1 MACRI
6 FIFMG
11 PPGAGKG
18 TLARLCTQKL
28 GWEQCSTGDLCRK
41 MITEG
46 TEIGKQ
52 IDALI
57 KSGKLI
63 SDSLILEMVDHWLT
77 QRGGIQHVDGQRVDQ
92 GAYNLGSG
100 FQHSIILDGVPRTL
114 EQAQRLDEVLG
125 QTRFA
130 DFELSVVELKLDD
143 ASVIQRLTSR
153 VMCGNKECSAIFS
166 LADGKTLSACVECDA
181 PLVRRSDDVEEVIRE
196 RLACYYAKALPLIQ
210 YYRQTERP
218 VQELDVAKPV
228 HEVYEK
234 FITLAGVKAS

>member
-1 MACRI
+1 
-6 FIFMG
+6 MG

-41 MITEG
+41 MIAEG
-46 TEIGKQ
+46 TDLGKQ
-52 IDALI
+52 IDGLI

-77 QRGGIQHVDGQRVDQ
+77 QHIGDFQ
-92 GAYNLGSG
+92 G
-100 FQHSIILDGVPRTL
+100 SIILDGVPRTL
-114 EQAQRLDEVLG
+114 EQAQCLDEVLA
-125 QTRFA
+125 QPRFA
-130 DFELSVVELKLDD
+130 GFGLSVIELKLDD
-143 ASVIQRLTSR
+143 ASVVQRLTSR
-153 VMCGNKECSAIFS
+153 IMCGNKECSAIFS
-166 LADGKTLSACVECDA
+166 LAQGQTLTTCKECDA

-196 RLACYYAKALPLIQ
+196 RLACYYAKARPLIQ

-218 VQELDVAKPV
+218 VQELDVARPV
-228 HEVYEK
+228 PEVYEK

>member
-1 MACRI
+1 MARRI

-18 TLARLCTQKL
+18 TLARLCTQNL
-28 GWEQCSTGDLCRK
+28 GWEQCSTGDLCRR

-63 SDSLILEMVDHWLT
+63 SDSLILEMVDHWLSRRVGT
-77 QRGGIQHVDGQRVDQ
+77 SQFEGRKSQGGQF
-92 GAYNLGSG
+92 SG
-100 FQHSIILDGVPRTL
+100 DFQSSIILDGVPRTL
-114 EQAQRLDEVLG
+114 EQAQQLDEVLE

-130 DFELSVVELKLDD
+130 EFELSVVELKLDD
-143 ASVIQRLTSR
+143 ASVVQRLTSR

-166 LADGKTLSACVECDA
+166 LAHGQVLTSCKECDA
-181 PLVRRSDDVEEVIRE
+181 PLVRRADDVEEVIRE
-196 RLACYYAKALPLIQ
+196 RLACYYAKAMPLVQ
-210 YYRQTERP
+210 YYRQTQRP
-218 VQELDVAKPV
+218 VQALDVAKPI
-228 HEVYEK
+228 HEVYEE
-234 FITLAGVKAS
+234 FVTLAGVKTS